1 MYTKGDIVSV
11 NFPFSDLR
19 SSKSRPALVL
29 SGKKVNQTTDYIL
42 VQLTFKQWQDGLSVP
57 IFTAD
62 YRGQPLPLPSEVRV
76 HKIFMA
82 NHGLINRKLTRVTP
96 KFRQKIVR
104 KLVGLIQ

>member
-11 NFPFSDLR
+11 NFPFSDLQ
-19 SSKSRPALVL
+19 SSKPRPALVL

-42 VQLTFKQWQDGLSVP
+42 VQLTSKQWQDGLSEP
-57 IFTAD
+57 ILATD
-62 YRGQPLPLPSEVRV
+62 YKGQPLPLPSEVRV
-76 HKIFMA
+76 HKIFTA
-82 NHGLINRKLTRVTP
+82 NDSLINRKLTRVTP